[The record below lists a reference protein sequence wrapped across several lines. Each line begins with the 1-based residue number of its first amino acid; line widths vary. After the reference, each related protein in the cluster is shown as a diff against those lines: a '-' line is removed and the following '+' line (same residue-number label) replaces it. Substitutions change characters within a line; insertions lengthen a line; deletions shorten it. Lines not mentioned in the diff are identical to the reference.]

1 MSKKE
6 ASKDLYQ
13 EVTDQIVTALENGVV
28 PWVKPWDGD
37 KAALASGMPV
47 NAATNRPYHGVNVM
61 LLWMREVAHGYST
74 SRWMTFKQAKDAG
87 GSVRKG
93 EKSTL
98 AVFFKPIQ
106 RQKTDRDGKP
116 VTDEKGEPV
125 MKTVPILR
133 AFKLFNVDQ
142 IDDLEDRYRVGPTG
156 DAPEPSF
163 TPIEAAESVLES
175 SGALIRHGGA
185 RAFYSPELDY
195 IQLPPKASFREEAG
209 YYATALHEL
218 THWTGHESRLAREG
232 IVEFDH
238 FGSERYAFEELV
250 AELGAAFLCAEI
262 GIQGDLRHEGYIGS
276 WVRKLKEDKRAIFRA
291 ASQARKA
298 AEHLRPEAEVQSTET
313 G

>member
-1 MSKKE
+1 MSNNE
-6 ASKDLYQ
+6 STKDLYQ
-13 EVTDQIVTALENGVV
+13 EVTDRIVEALEGGVV
-28 PWVKPWDGD
+28 PWVKPWDANQ
-37 KAALASGMPV
+37 AAGAGMPV

-61 LLWMREVAHGYST
+61 LLWMQEVTQGYST
-74 SRWMTFKQAKDAG
+74 SRWMTFKQAQAAG
-87 GSVRKG
+87 GAVRKG

-98 AVFFKPIQ
+98 AVFFKPIE

-142 IDDLEDRYRVGPTG
+142 IDDLEDRYRGVPTG
-156 DAPEPSF
+156 EAPESTF

-175 SGALIRHGGA
+175 SGALIRHGGN
-185 RAFYSPELDY
+185 RAFYAPGPDY
-195 IQLPPKASFREEAG
+195 VQLPPKESFREEAG

-218 THWTGHESRLAREG
+218 THWTGHESRLVREG
-232 IVEFDH
+232 VVEMDH

-276 WVRKLKEDKRAIFRA
+276 WIRKLKEDKRAIFRA

-298 AEHLRPEAEVQSTET
+298 AEFLRLEAEAQSEAT